1 MEADCIDGDGTITAK
16 ELGTVM
22 RSLGQNPTQAE
33 LEDMINEVGPALPR
47 RRKGGVKRVPA
58 VDPMNMTILHLS
70 RPSHSHPSRK
80 SRGHADHQVDADGTN
95 SIDFAEFMTL
105 MARKMHD
112 TDSEEEIREAFK
124 VRSNACSSTLH
135 QMTNNQV
142 FDKNNDG
149 HISAAELK
157 HVMSE
162 SFSAL
167 AAPDRWGRR
176 SL

>member
-1 MEADCIDGDGTITAK
+1 VEADCIDGDGTITAK

-33 LEDMINEVGPALPR
+33 LEDMINEVSPVLPR

-58 VDPMNMTILHLS
+58 MDPMRMNRLHLS
-70 RPSHSHPSRK
+70 RPSHSPPSSK
-80 SRGHADHQVDADGTN
+80 SGRHADHQVDADGTN

-124 VRSNACSSTLH
+124 VRPGGLI
-135 QMTNNQV
+135 
-142 FDKNNDG
+142 F
-149 HISAAELK
+149 
-157 HVMSE
+157 MS
-162 SFSAL
+162 
-167 AAPDRWGRR
+167 R
-176 SL
+176 

>member
-1 MEADCIDGDGTITAK
+1 
-16 ELGTVM
+16 M

-33 LEDMINEVGPALPR
+33 LEDMINEVSPVPWTLVCERATPAIDLCF
-47 RRKGGVKRVPA
+47 GDGLLA
-58 VDPMNMTILHLS
+58 LQ
-70 RPSHSHPSRK
+70 
-80 SRGHADHQVDADGTN
+80 ADSQVDADGTN

-124 VRSNACSSTLH
+124 VCLPSPSTRHALSGSADIK
-135 QMTNNQV
+135 V

-162 SFSAL
+162 SL
-167 AAPDRWGRR
+167 VNVLKHGRKG
-176 SL
+176 

>member
-1 MEADCIDGDGTITAK
+1 M
-16 ELGTVM
+16 
-22 RSLGQNPTQAE
+22 
-33 LEDMINEVGPALPR
+33 LPR
-47 RRKGGVKRVPA
+47 
-58 VDPMNMTILHLS
+58 LS
-70 RPSHSHPSRK
+70 LVLQ
-80 SRGHADHQVDADGTN
+80 QVDADGNN

-124 VRSNACSSTLH
+124 V
-135 QMTNNQV
+135 

-162 SFSAL
+162 LQLRL
-167 AAPDRWGRR
+167 AELTLQPTLAR
-176 SL
+176 SSRTTRLPR